1 MESNYQTEDGH
12 YLLQEDF
19 IFNVKWKVD
28 NLKKQRYSN
37 EDILNFY
44 DDHNWY
50 DYAKS
55 FLDEIDNRK

>member
-1 MESNYQTEDGH
+1 MESNYQMEDGH

-28 NLKKQRYSN
+28 NLRKQRYSN

-44 DDHNWY
+44 DDHSWY